1 MKMMLGAAL
10 LVCVPLAVAETHYD
24 YPKENLAEF
33 VVEKLDMRSIP
44 STIRPKL
51 ARGKK
56 TFGDYGYATQ
66 TVDDKEA
73 LVKAPQGSSQIAIN
87 VLEET
92 TAGIYVCVT
101 GQGQHP
107 SPGRIQRVLLLKA
120 TNADGLLKGREASKE
135 FDSCPVIGGADSS
148 DTY

>member
-1 MKMMLGAAL
+1 MKMTLGVAL

-24 YPKENLAEF
+24 YPKANLAEF
-33 VVEKLDMRSIP
+33 VVEKLDVTSIP

-66 TVDDKEA
+66 TVDDNEA

-92 TAGIYVCVT
+92 TSGIYVCVT
-101 GQGQHP
+101 GQNP
-107 SPGRIQRVLLLKA
+107 STGRIQRVLLLKA
-120 TNADGLLKGREASKE
+120 KNADGLLKGREASKE
-135 FDSCPVIGGADSS
+135 FDSCPVMGGAESQGV
-148 DTY
+148 Y

>member
-1 MKMMLGAAL
+1 MKMMLGVAL

-24 YPKENLAEF
+24 YPKANLAAF
-33 VVEKLDMRSIP
+33 VVEKLDVTAIP

-66 TVDDKEA
+66 TVDSKEA
-73 LVKAPQGSSQIAIN
+73 LVKAPQDSSQIAIN
-87 VLEET
+87 VLEEST
-92 TAGIYVCVT
+92 SGIYVCVT
-101 GQGQHP
+101 GQNPNTGQ
-107 SPGRIQRVLLLKA
+107 IQRVLLLKA
-120 TNADGLLKGREASKE
+120 KNADGLLKGREASKE
-135 FDSCPVIGGADSS
+135 FDSCPVMGGADSS